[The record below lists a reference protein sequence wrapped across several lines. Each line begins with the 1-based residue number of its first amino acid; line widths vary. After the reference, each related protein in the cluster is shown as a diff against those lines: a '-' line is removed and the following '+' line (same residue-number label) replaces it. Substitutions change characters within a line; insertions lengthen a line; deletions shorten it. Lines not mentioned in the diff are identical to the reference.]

1 MADAKAEIARGE
13 YVIGIAIILA
23 ALLISATL
31 YVSLGNIVE
40 TIAAKSFAV
49 NVQGTTGTGA
59 QGGGSPTAPTQPT
72 KPTAPV
78 ADIDVAGR
86 LFRGG
91 ANAEVLIVEYSD
103 FQCPFCERVT
113 PTVQQIL
120 STYGDQVKL
129 VYKHFP
135 LESLHP
141 NAVKAAEASECAADQ
156 GKFWEMHDAM
166 FADQN
171 KLSTTDLKATAAG
184 LGMDST
190 AFNAC
195 LDGGSKLAIVSADA
209 TEGSNYGVSGTPTF
223 FINGQMVVGAQP
235 FSSFKSVIDAELAN

>member
-1 MADAKAEIARGE
+1 
-13 YVIGIAIILA
+13 VLA
-23 ALLISATL
+23 P
-31 YVSLGNIVE
+31 
-40 TIAAKSFAV
+40 
-49 NVQGTTGTGA
+49 GTGA